1 MGNIIEQNTNP
12 AIEVQPLPSSKPDVM
27 PFHYDLLPPAIGNF
41 VKDTAERQQ
50 CPPDFIAVTALCGL
64 AGVLGNKVCIYPK
77 QNDDW
82 KIIPNLWGAVIGRP
96 SAMKSPAM
104 KAALKP
110 LKAIEDGFKES
121 YEEDLIDYETDKVVS
136 KLATKKAEKEATEAI
151 EKNNRNEAARLIA
164 ESNASAV
171 ELPAMQRLIVNDT
184 TIEKLGELLAQNPHG
199 LLVVRDELFGWLSRL
214 MKEEYQADRAFYLEC
229 FDGDATYKV
238 DRIMRGSMVIEH
250 CTLSLVGGIQPSK
263 IAPLVRGA
271 VSGQSD
277 DGLIQRLQ
285 LVVWPDDSKTWKW
298 LDRRPDA
305 DAQQAYE
312 KLFSALLAYKPLIV
326 GHKFSLEAQQLF
338 VEWMQE
344 LQLKARH
351 EDTTP
356 IMESYLLKLPKSVSA
371 LALIFELTSR
381 VDVEG
386 NIEENMLVNESAVA
400 MALDWSDYL
409 ISHAE
414 RLFSSAKTR
423 VIDAA
428 KLIIKRRGKLPENFK
443 CRDIQSKGWSGL
455 DSASCI
461 YEVLDLLVSHNYLI
475 ECSTASSP
483 QGGRPST
490 SYIWT
495 RTAEG

>member
-1 MGNIIEQNTNP
+1 MEDIINKNTNP
-12 AIEVQPLPSSKPDVM
+12 AIEVKPLPSSKPDVM
-27 PFHYDLLPPAIGNF
+27 PFNYDLLPPAIGNF
-41 VKDTAERQQ
+41 VKDTAQRQQ

-82 KIIPNLWGAVIGRP
+82 KITPNLWGAVIGRP

-110 LKAIEDGFKES
+110 LKAIENGFKES
-121 YEEDLIDYETDKVVS
+121 YEVDLIDYETDKVVY
-136 KLATKKAEKEATEAI
+136 KLATKNAEKEATKVVDKDIGKATEI
-151 EKNNRNEAARLIA
+151 IA
-164 ESNASAV
+164 KANASAV

-229 FDGDATYKV
+229 FDGDATYRV

-285 LVVWPDDSKTWKW
+285 LVVWPDDSKSWKW
-298 LDRRPDA
+298 IDQRPDP

-312 KLFSALLAYKPLIV
+312 NLFSALMGYKPLMPR
-326 GHKFSLEAQQLF
+326 HMFSLRAQQIF
-338 VEWMQE
+338 IEWMEE
-344 LQLKARH
+344 LQLRARH

-356 IMESYLLKLPKSVSA
+356 IMESYLLKLPKSITA
-371 LALIFELTSR
+371 LALIFQLTSR
-381 VDVEG
+381 VDAQG
-386 NIEENMLVNESAVA
+386 NIEENMLVNENALA
-400 MALDWSDYL
+400 MALEWSDYL

-414 RLFSSAKTR
+414 RLFSSAKTS
-423 VIDAA
+423 VIDTA
-428 KLIIKRRGKLPENFK
+428 KLIIKRRRKLPDSFK

-455 DSASCI
+455 DSASFI
-461 YEVLDLLVSHNYLI
+461 YEALDLLVTHNYLI
-475 ECSTASSP
+475 ECIAASSP

-495 RTAEG
+495 RTAED